1 MRIFAVGATGFVGRT
16 LVPMLAEA
24 GHEVT
29 VLVRKA
35 TPFAPHPRIQAMP
48 GDPMAPGPWQA
59 AAASHDAVVNLAG
72 APIATRWDSATKER
86 IRLSRVRTTE
96 MVVEALRTA
105 SSPKAFICANAVG
118 YFGDQGDTPLGDDAP
133 AGTGFLAEVAQ
144 AWQEAALSAQA
155 CGHRVIIPRFGVVLG
170 PGGGALGAMLPVFR
184 LGLGG
189 RIGSGRQWF
198 PWIHIEDVAHG
209 IRFALEHGAISG
221 PINFVAPETITNA
234 DFTRA
239 LAAAL
244 NRPAVFAVP
253 PWVLHLV
260 LGEAAS
266 MLLTSQRCEPRRL
279 QAAGFSFTYPDIATA
294 LRHAVRMSKNAHP
307 PRA

>member
-48 GDPMAPGPWQA
+48 GDPMVPGPWQA

-96 MVVEALRTA
+96 MVVEALRA
-105 SSPKAFICANAVG
+105 APPKVFVCANAVG
-118 YFGDQGDTPLGDDAP
+118 YFGDQGDTPIGDDAP
-133 AGTGFLAEVAQ
+133 KGTGFLAEVAQ
-144 AWQEAALSAQA
+144 AWQEAALAA
-155 CGHRVIIPRFGVVLG
+155 HAFGHRVVLPRFGVVLG
-170 PGGGALGAMLPVFR
+170 PGGGALKAMLPVFR

-189 RIGSGRQWF
+189 KLGSGKQWF
-198 PWIHIEDVAHG
+198 PWIHLHDVAHG
-209 IRFALEHGAISG
+209 IRFVLERDSLRG
-221 PINFVAPETITNA
+221 PINFVAPEATTNA
-234 DFTRA
+234 AFTRA

-244 NRPAVFAVP
+244 GRPAVIPVP
-253 PWVLHLV
+253 AWVLRLV

-266 MLLTSQRCEPRRL
+266 MLLMSQRCEPRRL
-279 QAAGFSFTYPDIATA
+279 KEAGFEFTFPDLASA
-294 LRHAVRMSKNAHP
+294 LRHAVRTP
-307 PRA
+307 